1 MIRFASLSIAA
12 VLFAAAA
19 APMLAKA
26 AMIVA

>member
-1 MIRFASLSIAA
+1 MNCFGSLTIAT

-19 APMLAKA
+19 LPMLAKA